1 MPRKTARNFIMRL
14 TSDSWGLRKYSI
26 LGTGGEIVGVLRV
39 ETRDAP
45 VLEAC
50 WSGPKALAAPPK
62 RGPVI
67 YGRTSFLRPE

>member
-39 ETRDAP
+39 ETRDAQFWKL
-45 VLEAC
+45 V
-50 WSGPKALAAPPK
+50 
-62 RGPVI
+62 
-67 YGRTSFLRPE
+67 GRDRRRLPHRRSVGR